1 MAKWHKLIGYVPQT
15 IYLIDDTIC
24 RNIAFGVKDEE
35 IDEQKIWKALQEAQL
50 DEFVKQL
57 EDGLDTSVGD
67 RGVRLSGG
75 QRQRIGIARALYND
89 PKILI
94 LDEATSA
101 LDTDTENALME
112 AIDKMHGNRTL
123 IIIAHRLTTIKNC
136 DRIYKVEN
144 HKTYEIKHNE
154 IFGDE

>member
-1 MAKWHKLIGYVPQT
+1 MAKSQKDARLIEYKDMISQLNMTVK
-15 IYLIDDTIC
+15 ISLKDTIASNQEQM
-24 RNIAFGVKDEE
+24 RIMTEQIEYLTKKLFGTSSEKT
-35 IDEQKIWKALQEAQL
+35 QNL
-50 DEFVKQL
+50 D
-57 EDGLDTSVGD
+57 
-67 RGVRLSGG
+67 G
-75 QRQRIGIARALYND
+75 QYSLF
-89 PKILI
+89 

-136 DRIYKVEN
+136 DRIYRVEN

-154 IFGDE
+154 IFEA